1 MLPPHRV
8 PPPSASPLPGWRVL
22 LARTE
27 GRLLAIGLALTL
39 AIAASVGVGLM
50 LAPAATLNYAAVIG
64 LNVVIGR
71 GAGMSFGIA
80 SDIAPLE
87 LILLNLAVETAQV
100 LVLYP
105 LFVLAWQ
112 QLIDTRRLLP
122 HLERLR
128 AAAESGHGRVRR
140 FGIVGL
146 FVFVFMPFWM
156 TGPVVGAIIGF
167 LLGLHTA
174 VILATVL
181 SATALAIVAY
191 ARLFEQIDAWTSA
204 VHPYAVFAIIVAL
217 LVLAWV
223 VRRWLYRTPARPNG
237 VVNAASTPA
246 GSAAGPAA
254 GEPPNAG

>member
-1 MLPPHRV
+1 MLPPHRI
-8 PPPSASPLPGWRVL
+8 PPPPASPPRGWRVL
-22 LARTE
+22 LGHTE
-27 GRLLAIGLALTL
+27 GRLLAVGLALTL
-39 AIAASVGVGLM
+39 AIAASVGAGLM

-71 GAGMSFGIA
+71 GAGMGFGIA
-80 SDIAPLE
+80 SGIAPLE
-87 LILLNLAVETAQV
+87 LIVLNVAVESAQV

-128 AAAESGHGRVRR
+128 AAAESGQGRVRR

-174 VILATVL
+174 VTLTTVL
-181 SATALAIVAY
+181 TATALAIVVY

-217 LVLAWV
+217 LALAWV
-223 VRRWLYRTPARPNG
+223 VRRWLDRTPPPSGAGANAS
-237 VVNAASTPA
+237 AAST
-246 GSAAGPAA
+246 AGPAA

>member
-1 MLPPHRV
+1 MPPPHRV
-8 PPPSASPLPGWRVL
+8 PPPSVATPPGWRL
-22 LARTE
+22 LIARTE
-27 GRLLAIGLALTL
+27 GRLLAVGLALTL
-39 AIAASVGVGLM
+39 AIAAAVGVGLM
-50 LAPAATLNYAAVIG
+50 LAPAHTLNYAAVIG

-80 SDIAPLE
+80 SGIAPLE
-87 LILLNLAVETAQV
+87 LILLNLAVESAQV
-100 LVLYP
+100 LVIYP

-122 HLERLR
+122 HLEPLR

-146 FVFVFMPFWM
+146 FAFVFMPFWM

-174 VILATVL
+174 VNLATVL
-181 SATALAIVAY
+181 TATALAIVAY

-217 LVLAWV
+217 LALAWIV
-223 VRRWLYRTPARPNG
+223 QRWLRRTPAAP
-237 VVNAASTPA
+237 AAQPA
-246 GSAAGPAA
+246 AVSPGSAAGTAA
-254 GEPPNAG
+254 GEPPTPT

>member
-8 PPPSASPLPGWRVL
+8 PPPSASPPPGWRVL
-22 LARTE
+22 LARPE
-27 GRLLAIGLALTL
+27 GRLLAFGLALTL
-39 AIAASVGVGLM
+39 AIAAAVGVGLM

-80 SDIAPLE
+80 SGIAPLE

-105 LFVLAWQ
+105 LFVLGWQ
-112 QLIDTRRLLP
+112 ELIDTRRLAP
-122 HLERLR
+122 HLEKLR
-128 AAAESGHGRVRR
+128 AAAEAGHGGVRR
-140 FGIVGL
+140 FGIAGL

-174 VILATVL
+174 VNLATVL

-217 LVLAWV
+217 LALAWV
-223 VRRWLYRTPARPNG
+223 VRRWLKRTPATPPVKAAPGTGDAVSGAG
-237 VVNAASTPA
+237 V
-246 GSAAGPAA
+246 
-254 GEPPNAG
+254 GEPPKPT